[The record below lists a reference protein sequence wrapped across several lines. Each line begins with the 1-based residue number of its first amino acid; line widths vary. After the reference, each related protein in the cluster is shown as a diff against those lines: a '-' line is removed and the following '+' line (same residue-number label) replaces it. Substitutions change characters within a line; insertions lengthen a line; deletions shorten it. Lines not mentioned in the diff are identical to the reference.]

1 MKTKKF
7 DCVQMKRAGSAR
19 IYAATKSLTVAESLR
34 FWAGRTRDFKR
45 QQAVAKPRTS
55 HRTLAHA

>member
-7 DCVQMKRAGSAR
+7 DCVQMKRAGAAR
-19 IYAATKSLTVAESLR
+19 IYAATKTLTAAESLR

-45 QQAVAKPRTS
+45 QQAAAKPCAPR
-55 HRTLAHA
+55 RTLAHA